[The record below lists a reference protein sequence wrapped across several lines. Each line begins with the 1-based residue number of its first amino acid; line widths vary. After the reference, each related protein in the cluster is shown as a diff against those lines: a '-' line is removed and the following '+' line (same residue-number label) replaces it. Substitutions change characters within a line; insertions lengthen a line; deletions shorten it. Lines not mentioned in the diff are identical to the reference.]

1 MRARPR
7 EINIFNMSLLD
18 ILCGALGAF
27 CFMMLVA
34 LPYYVVGKIDRA
46 ESQKRTEELLKDV
59 EKLRERMSDPEQAE
73 ELRKLIDELQA
84 QIKQLEGQLNQY
96 AYENDQLK
104 ADNNRLASENNRLTN
119 ENARLT
125 SDNSR
130 LTAENNRLTSDNQA
144 LTAQNQQLQIEKQ
157 IDEADLATRKPFLI
171 LAMSI
176 DPTQDLALFLED
188 EMIAG
193 QTDKKKFANGTF
205 DPSILVQTGW
215 ENDLTNI
222 HVPRRGVTLWI
233 SSTTRPQSSYRL
245 FVRYV
250 PHPDDN
256 TPLGH
261 HNLPTRVNLNFVGA
275 FTEHPTPWV
284 TLAPERPWVLA
295 GTLKID
301 DKGRLSY
308 KEASEAERDES
319 WRTIMKSEVPTPA
332 PTATPRTLD
341 NDEMERLRKQNEEE
355 RRKFEELRLRRQQ
368 QEAASPG
375 ATNSPTSEDE
385 LRLRRERAL
394 RELQLRSPS
403 PAASPP

>member
-73 ELRKLIDELQA
+73 QLRKLIDELQA

-119 ENARLT
+119 DNANLT
-125 SDNSR
+125 SENSR
-130 LTAENNRLTSDNQA
+130 LTAENNRLTSDNQV
-144 LTAQNQQLQIEKQ
+144 LIAQNQQLQIDKQ
-157 IDEADLATRKPFLI
+157 IDEIDLATRKPFLI

-193 QTDKKKFANGTF
+193 QKEKKNFANGTF
-205 DPSILVQTGW
+205 DPNILVQTGW

-222 HVPRRGVTLWI
+222 RVPRHGVTLWI
-233 SSTTRPQSSYRL
+233 SSTTRSQSSYRL
-245 FVRYV
+245 FVRYQ
-250 PHPDDN
+250 HADDT
-256 TPLGH
+256 TPFGH
-261 HNLPTRVNLNFVGA
+261 RNQPTRVNLSFVGA
-275 FTEHPTPWV
+275 FAEHPSPWIS
-284 TLAPERPWVLA
+284 LAPERPWVLA
-295 GTLKID
+295 GTLNID
-301 DKGRLSY
+301 DKGVLSY

-319 WRTIMKSEVPTPA
+319 WRTIMKSEVPTPV
-332 PTATPRTLD
+332 PTATPRSTLT

-355 RRKFEELRLRRQQ
+355 RRKFEELRKQRQQ
-368 QEAASPG
+368 REGASPG
-375 ATNSPTSEDE
+375 ATTSPPSEDE
-385 LRLRRERAL
+385 QRLRRERAL
-394 RELQLRSPS
+394 REQQSRSPS
-403 PAASPP
+403 PAPSPR